1 MKQYWIVEDI
11 WREIKLYL
19 FHNIKIHGK
28 HLKKEKKVIQFNKV
42 VKSLPKKYIPASGP
56 RLVYQSCLK
65 PYRCVK
71 LIYSVK
77 APCAFSKKK
86 YSLKYKLI
94 IEYLSIGDHTKDEIR
109 DEYYN
114 NIDLLTFSNDF
125 LPLPQNT

>member
-1 MKQYWIVEDI
+1 MEEYWIIDDI
-11 WREIKLYL
+11 WREIKTFL

-28 HLKKEKKVIQFNKV
+28 HLKKEKNIIQFNKV
-42 VKSLPKKYIPASGP
+42 VKSLPIKHIPVAGP
-56 RLVYQSCLK
+56 RLVYQSYLK

-94 IEYLSIGDHTKDEIR
+94 IEYLQIKDKSKDEIR
-109 DEYYN
+109 KDYYTNIPFVEYL
-114 NIDLLTFSNDF
+114 IT
-125 LPLPQNT
+125 

>member
-11 WREIKLYL
+11 WKEIKLYL

-28 HLKKEKKVIQFNKV
+28 HLKNDKNIIQFNKV
-42 VKSLPKKYIPASGP
+42 VKSLPRKYIPASGP

-77 APCAFSKKK
+77 APCAFSKKN

-94 IEYLSIGDHTKDEIR
+94 IEYLQIKDKTKDEIR
-109 DEYYN
+109 KHYYHN
-114 NIDLLTFSNDF
+114 VPTLEFNF
-125 LPLPQNT
+125 Q